1 LTLQSAALFENMWVR
16 GLACHPAREHKASI
30 ASQERSMGDTII
42 EAPAPEGVATRHDV
56 EVALWGDRVAPTRFV
71 GWNLTEADLNG
82 LDFHGCEFVR
92 CRAGH
97 ANFSSCN
104 FTEARFL
111 FCDFNNTKWRG
122 TIVSSAFF
130 QDCKL
135 TGVQMVVAST
145 LMPPA
150 FERCLLI
157 NANLRGLS
165 FRRAQLDGVD
175 FQGADLR
182 DADFRDAA
190 LTGCSLREANVT
202 KARFEGADLRDAD
215 LGSLQLVDASRFK
228 GAIISKMQAGELLSG
243 LGLKV
248 V

>member
-1 LTLQSAALFENMWVR
+1 M
-16 GLACHPAREHKASI
+16 
-30 ASQERSMGDTII
+30 
-42 EAPAPEGVATRHDV
+42 
-56 EVALWGDRVAPTRFV
+56 
-71 GWNLTEADLNG
+71 TEADLNE
-82 LDFHGCEFVR
+82 LDLQGCEFVR

-111 FCDFNNTKWRG
+111 FCDFNNSKWRG

-135 TGVQMVVAST
+135 TGDQLAFANT
-145 LMPPA
+145 LMPPV

-165 FRRAQLDGVD
+165 FRRAQLDGDD
-175 FQGADLR
+175 FHG
-182 DADFRDAA
+182 ADFRDAV
-190 LTGCSLREANVT
+190 LTGCSLREANVAN
-202 KARFEGADLRDAD
+202 ARFEGADLRGAD
-215 LGSLQLVDASRFK
+215 LGSLQLADASRFK
-228 GAIISKMQAGELLSG
+228 GAIISKKQAGELLSG

>member
-1 LTLQSAALFENMWVR
+1 MS
-16 GLACHPAREHKASI
+16 
-30 ASQERSMGDTII
+30 DTII
-42 EAPAPEGVATRHDV
+42 EAPAPEGMATRHDV
-56 EVALWGDRVAPTRFV
+56 EAVLRGHGSGLIRFA

-82 LDFHGCEFVR
+82 LDFQGCEFLR
-92 CRAGH
+92 CRGAH
-97 ANFSSCN
+97 ANFSSSN
-104 FTEARFL
+104 VAEARFL

-122 TIVSSAFF
+122 TNVSSAFF
-130 QDCKL
+130 RDCKL
-135 TGVQMVVAST
+135 TGAQMVVANT

-182 DADFRDAA
+182 DADFRDAV
-190 LTGCSLREANVT
+190 LTGCSLREANVAN
-202 KARFEGADLRDAD
+202 ARFEGADLRGAD
-215 LGSLQLVDASRFK
+215 LGSLQLADASRFK
-228 GAIISKMQAGELLSG
+228 GAIISKKQAGELLSG

-248 V
+248 I

>member
-1 LTLQSAALFENMWVR
+1 LQSAALFENMR
-16 GLACHPAREHKASI
+16 ARCAAFGPARGHKTSI
-30 ASQERSMGDTII
+30 VFQECSMNDAII
-42 EAPAPEGVATRHDV
+42 EATAPEGAVTRHHIEAV
-56 EVALWGDRVAPTRFV
+56 PRGHGSASIRFA

-92 CRAGH
+92 CRVGH
-97 ANFSSCN
+97 ANLSSCN

-135 TGVQMVVAST
+135 TGAQMAVANT
-145 LMPPA
+145 LMSPA

-165 FRRAQLDGVD
+165 FRRGQLHGVD

-182 DADFRDAA
+182 ETDFRDAV

-202 KARFEGADLRDAD
+202 NARFEGANLRGAD
-215 LGSLQLVDASRFK
+215 LGSLQLADASRFK
-228 GAIISKMQAGELLSG
+228 GAIISKKQAGELLSG

>member
-1 LTLQSAALFENMWVR
+1 MRAKSAALSPGR
-16 GLACHPAREHKASI
+16 GHEATVVL
-30 ASQERSMGDTII
+30 QERSMSNTII
-42 EAPAPEGVATRHDV
+42 EAPLPEGVATRHDV
-56 EVALWGDRVAPTRFV
+56 EAALRGRRSASIRFT
-71 GWNLTEADLNG
+71 GWNMTEADLNG
-82 LDFHGCEFVR
+82 LDLQGCEFVR

-97 ANFSSCN
+97 ANFSSSN
-104 FTEARFL
+104 LTQVRFL
-111 FCDFNNTKWRG
+111 FCDFNNSKWRG

-135 TGVQMVVAST
+135 TGAQLAVANT
-145 LMPPA
+145 LMSPA

-175 FQGADLR
+175 FHGADLR
-182 DADFRDAA
+182 EADFRDAV

-202 KARFEGADLRDAD
+202 NARFEGADLRGAD
-215 LGSLQLVDASRFK
+215 LGSLQLADASRFK
-228 GAIISKMQAGELLSG
+228 GAIISRKQAGELLSG

>member
-1 LTLQSAALFENMWVR
+1 MS
-16 GLACHPAREHKASI
+16 
-30 ASQERSMGDTII
+30 DTII
-42 EAPAPEGVATRHDV
+42 ETAAPEGAATRHDV
-56 EVALWGDRVAPTRFV
+56 EAALRGRGSASMRFM
-71 GWNLTEADLNG
+71 GRNMTEADLNG
-82 LDFHGCEFVR
+82 LDLQGCEFVR

-111 FCDFNNTKWRG
+111 FCDFNNSKWRG

-135 TGVQMVVAST
+135 TGAQMVVANT

-175 FQGADLR
+175 FHGADLR
-182 DADFRDAA
+182 EADFRDAV
-190 LTGCSLREANVT
+190 LTRCSLREANVT
-202 KARFEGADLRDAD
+202 NARFEGADLRGAD
-215 LGSLQLVDASRFK
+215 LGSLKLADASRFK
-228 GAIISKMQAGELLSG
+228 GAIISKKQAGELLSG
-243 LGLKV
+243 LGLTV

>member
-1 LTLQSAALFENMWVR
+1 MSDA
-16 GLACHPAREHKASI
+16 
-30 ASQERSMGDTII
+30 II
-42 EAPAPEGVATRHDV
+42 EAPPPEGVATRYDV
-56 EVALWGDRVAPTRFV
+56 EAALRCRGSASMRFT
-71 GWNLTEADLNG
+71 GWNVTEADLNG
-82 LDFHGCEFVR
+82 LDFRGCEFVR

-97 ANFSSCN
+97 ANFSSSN
-104 FTEARFL
+104 STEVRFL
-111 FCDFNNTKWRG
+111 FCDFNNSKWRG
-122 TIVSSAFF
+122 TIVSSAYFR
-130 QDCKL
+130 DCKP
-135 TGVQMVVAST
+135 TGAQLAVANT

-182 DADFRDAA
+182 EADFRDAV

-202 KARFEGADLRDAD
+202 NARFEGADLRGAD
-215 LGSLQLVDASRFK
+215 LGSLRLADASRFK
-228 GAIISKMQAGELLSG
+228 GAVISKKQAGEFLSG

>member
-1 LTLQSAALFENMWVR
+1 M
-16 GLACHPAREHKASI
+16 
-30 ASQERSMGDTII
+30 
-42 EAPAPEGVATRHDV
+42 
-56 EVALWGDRVAPTRFV
+56 
-71 GWNLTEADLNG
+71 
-82 LDFHGCEFVR
+82 R

-97 ANFSSCN
+97 ANLSSCN

-135 TGVQMVVAST
+135 TGAQMAVANT
-145 LMPPA
+145 LMSPA

-165 FRRAQLDGVD
+165 FRRGQLDGVD

-182 DADFRDAA
+182 ETDFRDAV

-202 KARFEGADLRDAD
+202 NARFEGADLRGAD
-215 LGSLQLVDASRFK
+215 LCSLQLADASRFK
-228 GAIISKMQAGELLSG
+228 GAIISKKQAGELLSG

>member
-1 LTLQSAALFENMWVR
+1 MRAKSAALNPGR
-16 GLACHPAREHKASI
+16 GHQVTVVL
-30 ASQERSMGDTII
+30 QERSMSNTII
-42 EAPAPEGVATRHDV
+42 EAPLPERAATRHDV
-56 EVALWGDRVAPTRFV
+56 EAALRGRGSASMRFMA
-71 GWNLTEADLNG
+71 WNMTEADLNG
-82 LDFHGCEFVR
+82 LDLQGCEFVR

-111 FCDFNNTKWRG
+111 FCDFNNSKWRG
-122 TIVSSAFF
+122 TIVLSAFF

-135 TGVQMVVAST
+135 TGAQLAVANT

-175 FQGADLR
+175 FHGADLR
-182 DADFRDAA
+182 EADFRDAV

-202 KARFEGADLRDAD
+202 NARFEGADLRGAD
-215 LGSLQLVDASRFK
+215 LGSLKLADASRFK
-228 GAIISKMQAGELLSG
+228 GAIISKKQAGELLSG

>member
-1 LTLQSAALFENMWVR
+1 
-16 GLACHPAREHKASI
+16 
-30 ASQERSMGDTII
+30 MGDTII
-42 EAPAPEGVATRHDV
+42 EAPAPEGAATRHDV
-56 EVALWGDRVAPTRFV
+56 EAALRGRGSASMRFME
-71 GWNLTEADLNG
+71 WNMTEADLNG
-82 LDFHGCEFVR
+82 LDLKGCQFVR

-104 FTEARFL
+104 FTEARFR

-122 TIVSSAFF
+122 TTVSSAFF

-135 TGVQMVVAST
+135 TGAQMVVANT
-145 LMPPA
+145 LMPLA

-165 FRRAQLDGVD
+165 FRRSQLDGVD
-175 FQGADLR
+175 FQCADLR
-182 DADFRDAA
+182 DADFRDAV

-202 KARFEGADLRDAD
+202 KARFEGADLRGAD
-215 LGSLQLVDASRFK
+215 LGSLQLGDASRFK
-228 GAIISKMQAGELLSG
+228 GAIISNKQAGELLSG